1 MPRWLYALLVFAVL
15 TALFELL
22 HVPLPPLLLFLVA
35 ALGIIPLAA
44 LIGQAV
50 EQIAE
55 HTGERIGGLLFATF
69 GNATELIIGVFALRD
84 GLVDVV
90 RASII
95 GSILG
100 NALLVLG
107 VATFIGSVRAGRLRF
122 ETRPASQYAS
132 LLALCVGGLVL
143 PTFAELLASHAGQP
157 QSQITQ
163 NGVLLSDFIAI
174 MLLLGYLASLL
185 FSVFRLGDGRGDA
198 ESDEFDP
205 VLGERSTAAIMRL
218 LDYRRHIERSEHP
231 GRSGM
236 LRHIDTVIAGMMGHE
251 LQDRQGGQAV
261 PTASN
266 ESAAASREPATVG
279 GEQSAATSQA
289 PEPAASSARENPA
302 GGLSSAQSALAQTPA
317 GRDAATV
324 KQFPLM
330 PKKALAAE
338 EKKPPLIPALLLLA
352 GATVAVGW
360 LSDILVGTIEPLT
373 VALHW
378 NPAFVGL
385 VFVPLIGGLPE
396 YFNTISMALEKR
408 MGMVLAASAG
418 SSIQIALLMAPIL
431 VLVSLAAPVRLDLV
445 FSIVELAVL
454 GLATFLFSEITRDGE
469 LVWLEGLLLILL
481 YAMMA
486 GTVFIFG
493 A

>member
-1 MPRWLYALLVFAVL
+1 MSRWFYGLLLFAVL
-15 TALFELL
+15 SAVIEVFRFPWPPMILF
-22 HVPLPPLLLFLVA
+22 VSA
-35 ALGIIPLAA
+35 ALGIIPFAA

-50 EQIAE
+50 ERIAE

-69 GNATELIIGVFALRD
+69 GNATELIIGIFALRD
-84 GLVDVV
+84 GLIEVV

-107 VATFIGSVRAGRLRF
+107 VATVIGSARVGRLHF

-132 LLALCVGGLVL
+132 LLALCVGGLLL
-143 PTFAELLASHAGQP
+143 PTCAELLASHNGLPQP
-157 QSQITQ
+157 WIAQQGIM
-163 NGVLLSDFIAI
+163 LSDFIAVL
-174 MLLLGYLASLL
+174 LLLGYIASIL
-185 FSVFRLGDGRGDA
+185 FSVFRLGDKPGDT

-205 VLGERSTAAIMRL
+205 LVGERSAVAVTRL
-218 LDYRRHIERSEHP
+218 LDYRRHLANTMRP
-231 GRSGM
+231 NKSGV
-236 LRHIDTVIAGMMGHE
+236 LRDIDNTLKVIIKHE
-251 LQDRQGGQAV
+251 ESQPPLGQ
-261 PTASN
+261 
-266 ESAAASREPATVG
+266 
-279 GEQSAATSQA
+279 
-289 PEPAASSARENPA
+289 PAAKTHESKPRLLPA
-302 GGLSSAQSALAQTPA
+302 
-317 GRDAATV
+317 
-324 KQFPLM
+324 F
-330 PKKALAAE
+330 
-338 EKKPPLIPALLLLA
+338 LLLA
-352 GATVAVGW
+352 GATVGVGW
-360 LSDILVGTIEPLT
+360 LSDILVSTIEPLT
-373 VALHW
+373 TILHW
-378 NPAFVGL
+378 NSAFVGL

-396 YFNTISMALEKR
+396 YFNTINMSLDKR

-431 VLVSLAAPVRLDLV
+431 VLVSLVMPMRLDLV

-486 GTVFIFG
+486 GTVFLFG

>member
-1 MPRWLYALLVFAVL
+1 MPRWLYALLVFAIL
-15 TALFELL
+15 TVLFELL
-22 HVPLPPLLLFLVA
+22 HVPLPSLVFFLIA
-35 ALGIIPLAA
+35 ALGIVPFAA
-44 LIGQAV
+44 LIGVAV
-50 EQIAE
+50 ERIAE

-69 GNATELIIGVFALRD
+69 GNATELIIGIFALRD

-107 VATFIGSVRAGRLRF
+107 VATFVGSVRSGRLHF

-132 LLALCVGGLVL
+132 LLVLCVGGLML
-143 PTFAELLASHAGQP
+143 PTFAELLASHNQQP
-157 QSQITQ
+157 QAQIAQ
-163 NGVLLSDFIAI
+163 NGVLLSDFIAV
-174 MLLLGYLASLL
+174 MLLLGYIASIL
-185 FSVFRLGDGRGDA
+185 FSVFRLGDKAGDT
-198 ESDEFDP
+198 EGDEFDP
-205 VLGERSTAAIMRL
+205 VLGERSTAAITRL
-218 LDYRRHIERSEHP
+218 LAYRHHIAQSSR
-231 GRSGM
+231 RDKSGM
-236 LRHIDTVIAGMMGHE
+236 LHYIDNTVAAIVDHE
-251 LQDRQGGQAV
+251 VKQNGQAHIAETATAQ
-261 PTASN
+261 PAGASEKTASTASTEGGKQTGSGN
-266 ESAAASREPATVG
+266 VVSALAAP
-279 GEQSAATSQA
+279 QQA
-289 PEPAASSARENPA
+289 KPAASQEHKPA
-302 GGLSSAQSALAQTPA
+302 
-317 GRDAATV
+317 
-324 KQFPLM
+324 
-330 PKKALAAE
+330 
-338 EKKPPLIPALLLLA
+338 LIPALLLLA

-360 LSDILVGTIEPLT
+360 LSDILVSTIDPLT
-373 VALHW
+373 TALHW

-396 YFNTISMALEKR
+396 YFNTISMALDKR

-445 FSIVELAVL
+445 FSVVELAVL

-481 YAMMA
+481 YTMMA

>member
-1 MPRWLYALLVFAVL
+1 MPRWLYGLLFFTVVTL
-15 TALFELL
+15 ILELIRL
-22 HVPLPPLLLFLVA
+22 PLPSFLLFLCA

-69 GNATELIIGVFALRD
+69 GNATELIIGIFALRD
-84 GLVDVV
+84 GLVEVV

-107 VATFIGSVRAGRLRF
+107 VATCTGALRTGRLRF

-143 PTFAELLASHAGQP
+143 PTVAELLASHNGQP
-157 QSQITQ
+157 SAQIYQ
-163 NGVLLSDFIAI
+163 QGVLLSDVIAVL
-174 MLLLGYLASLL
+174 LLLGYLASIL
-185 FSVFRLGDGRGDA
+185 FSVFRLGDKPGDA
-198 ESDEFDP
+198 EGDEFDP
-205 VLGERSTAAIMRL
+205 LVGERSTEAITRL
-218 LDYRRHIERSEHP
+218 LAYRRHLTGSARPHTTNVL
-231 GRSGM
+231 GQ
-236 LRHIDTVIAGMMGHE
+236 IDNTLAAILDHE
-251 LQDRQGGQAV
+251 KGQA
-261 PTASN
+261 
-266 ESAAASREPATVG
+266 G
-279 GEQSAATSQA
+279 GGRQK
-289 PEPAASSARENPA
+289 PP
-302 GGLSSAQSALAQTPA
+302 AQTRKA
-317 GRDAATV
+317 
-324 KQFPLM
+324 PL
-330 PKKALAAE
+330 L
-338 EKKPPLIPALLLLA
+338 PALLMLA
-352 GATVAVGW
+352 AATLGVAW
-360 LSDILVGTIEPLT
+360 LSDILVSTIEPLT
-373 VALHW
+373 AALHW
-378 NPAFVGL
+378 NAAFVGL

-431 VLVSLAAPVRLDLV
+431 VLVSLAMPVRLDLV

-481 YAMMA
+481 YIMMA
-486 GTVFIFG
+486 STVFIFG

>member
-1 MPRWLYALLVFAVL
+1 MPRWLYALLIFAVL
-15 TALFELL
+15 AVFIELL
-22 HVPLPPLLLFLVA
+22 HVPVPSLLFFLVA
-35 ALGIIPLAA
+35 ALGIVPLAA
-44 LIGQAV
+44 LIGVAV
-50 EQIAE
+50 ERIAE
-55 HTGERIGGLLFATF
+55 HTGERVGGLLFATF
-69 GNATELIIGVFALRD
+69 GNATELIIGIFALRD

-107 VATFIGSVRAGRLRF
+107 VSTFIGSVRSGRLRF

-132 LLALCVGGLVL
+132 LLALCVGGLIL
-143 PTFAELLASHAGQP
+143 PTFAELLASHNGHP
-157 QSQITQ
+157 QAQITQ
-163 NGVLLSDFIAI
+163 EGVLLSDFIAI
-174 MLLLGYLASLL
+174 LLLLGYLASIL
-185 FSVFRLGDGRGDA
+185 FSVFRLGDRPGDV

-205 VLGERSTAAIMRL
+205 VMGERSTAAITRL
-218 LDYRRHIERSEHP
+218 LAYRHHLARSDHRNKSGLLRSIDSTVAEIMDHEVAQQSPVP
-231 GRSGM
+231 GTEAASTQ
-236 LRHIDTVIAGMMGHE
+236 LPPATEKAAST
-251 LQDRQGGQAV
+251 QSSAGQA
-261 PTASN
+261 PPGAAILAGTH
-266 ESAAASREPATVG
+266 AAA
-279 GEQSAATSQA
+279 
-289 PEPAASSARENPA
+289 
-302 GGLSSAQSALAQTPA
+302 
-317 GRDAATV
+317 
-324 KQFPLM
+324 
-330 PKKALAAE
+330 PKPSKAEAHQE
-338 EKKPPLIPALLLLA
+338 RKPKLIPALLLLA

-360 LSDILVGTIEPLT
+360 LSDILVGTIDPLT
-373 VALHW
+373 AALHW

-396 YFNTISMALEKR
+396 YFNTISMALDKR

-431 VLVSLAAPVRLDLV
+431 VLVSLATPVRLDLV

-469 LVWLEGLLLILL
+469 LVWLEGLLLIVL

>member
-15 TALFELL
+15 AVLLEML
-22 HVPLPPLLLFLVA
+22 HVPVPSLVLFVVA

-50 EQIAE
+50 ERIAE

-69 GNATELIIGVFALRD
+69 GNATELIIGIFALRA
-84 GLVDVV
+84 GLVEVV

-107 VATFIGSVRAGRLRF
+107 VATFIGSARFGRLRF
-122 ETRPASQYAS
+122 PARPASQYAA
-132 LLALCVGGLVL
+132 LFALCVGGLTL
-143 PTFAELLASHAGQP
+143 PTFAELLASHNGQP
-157 QSQITQ
+157 QAQIYQ
-163 NGVLLSDFIAI
+163 QGVLLSDFIAVL
-174 MLLLGYLASLL
+174 LLLGYLASLL
-185 FSVFRLGDGRGDA
+185 FSVFRLGDRPGDS

-205 VLGERSTAAIMRL
+205 MLGEWSTSAITRLLAYRHHISKSERRNKSGVLRYIDNTVAAIIDHETGQSGPAGVAESASVQPPIAPTPAQL
-218 LDYRRHIERSEHP
+218 ASEITGVSP
-231 GRSGM
+231 AQDSKNQPPVG
-236 LRHIDTVIAGMMGHE
+236 AGMS
-251 LQDRQGGQAV
+251 LPGQSV
-261 PTASN
+261 
-266 ESAAASREPATVG
+266 
-279 GEQSAATSQA
+279 
-289 PEPAASSARENPA
+289 SSARA
-302 GGLSSAQSALAQTPA
+302 
-317 GRDAATV
+317 D
-324 KQFPLM
+324 
-330 PKKALAAE
+330 PK
-338 EKKPPLIPALLLLA
+338 PALWPAILLLIVV
-352 GATVAVGW
+352 TVAVGW

-373 VALHW
+373 TALHW
-378 NPAFVGL
+378 NAAFVGL
-385 VFVPLIGGLPE
+385 IFVPLIGGLPE

-408 MGMVLAASAG
+408 MEMVLAASAG

-431 VLVSLAAPVRLDLV
+431 VLVSLATPIRLDFV

-486 GTVFIFG
+486 GTVFLFG